1 MVFIP
6 KDLGCHLKKFIK
18 KFKTRNMKSKLIFSI
33 TLVTCVFFSYA
44 QDKILMD
51 ASNSIKIDEL
61 KEKMYTY
68 SSDEFEGKDTPSR
81 GQQLA
86 VAYLANHYKNLKIP
100 SVKKNSYFQPVPLQ
114 FEGKPKISLNIS
126 DKDFKYYDDYISYK
140 NGPDKDYKDEDIIF
154 AGFGIEDNKY
164 SDYKNLDVSGK
175 IVIVIGGEPKDKND
189 EFFINGKQKSKWSNI
204 RQEINL
210 KSKIAKS
217 KGALALIIV
226 DEYLH
231 RRYSYR
237 FRYSDSE
244 KGRKRMEL
252 GNEESN
258 NFQVL
263 LFSEKHKEF
272 LLNENLKLNMNF
284 KKDVQ
289 TFSADNVAAIIRGIE
304 FPDEYV
310 ILTAHLDHVGIQNGE
325 IYNGADD
332 NGSGTVALLEIAE
345 AFALAKEQGYSPKR
359 SVVFLHVTAE
369 ERGLL
374 GSEYYADY
382 DPLVPID
389 NTIANLNM
397 DMMGR
402 ADPNRGIKNLN
413 YVYVIGSDILS
424 DDLHKINLDA
434 NENYA
439 FLELDFRYNDINDPN
454 QFYYRSDHYHFVK
467 NNIPSIFYFSGVHED
482 YHKPTDTAEKI
493 LYEPY
498 KRRVKLIFH
507 TAWSLANSKEKI
519 KLK

>member
-1 MVFIP
+1 MNI
-6 KDLGCHLKKFIK
+6 KF
-18 KFKTRNMKSKLIFSI
+18 L
-33 TLVTCVFFSYA
+33 LPVFFSLTSIYIYW
-44 QDKILMD
+44 QNEVLME
-51 ASNSIKIDEL
+51 ASSSIKIDEL
-61 KEKMYTY
+61 KEKMYKY
-68 SSDEFEGKDTPSR
+68 SSDEFEGKGTPSK
-81 GQQLA
+81 GQELA
-86 VAYLANHYKNLKIP
+86 VGYLANHYKSLKIP
-100 SVKKNSYFQPVPLQ
+100 SIKENSYFQPVPLQ
-114 FEGKPKISLNIS
+114 LANKPEISLSIS
-126 DKDFKYYDDYISYK
+126 DKNFAYYDDYISYK
-140 NGPDKDYKDEDIIF
+140 NGPNKTYKNEDIIYV
-154 AGFGIEDNKY
+154 GYGIEDNKY
-164 SDYKNLDVSGK
+164 NDYKGLDVNGK
-175 IVIVIGGEPKDKND
+175 VVVIIGGEPRDSN
-189 EFFINGKQKSKWSNI
+189 EEYFINGKEKSKWSNS
-204 RQEINL
+204 REEINL

-217 KGALALIIV
+217 KGALALVIV

-231 RRYSYR
+231 RRYTFRY
-237 FRYSDSE
+237 RYSDS
-244 KGRKRMEL
+244 GRGEKRMEL

-263 LFSEKHKEF
+263 LFSGKHKEY
-272 LLNENLKLNMNF
+272 LSNNNLKFNMNF

-289 TFSADNVAAIIRGIE
+289 TFTADNVAAIIKGSE

-310 ILTAHLDHVGIQNGE
+310 ILTAHLDHVGIQNGD

-332 NGSGTVALLEIAE
+332 NGSGTVAMLEIAE

-359 SVVFLHVTAE
+359 SIVFLHVTAE

-382 DPLVPID
+382 DPLVPIE

-402 ADPNRGIKNLN
+402 ADPKRGVKNLN

-424 DDLHKINLDA
+424 DDLHNINLDA
-434 NENYA
+434 NNYA
-439 FLELDFRYNDINDPN
+439 NLELDFRFNDINDPN

-482 YHKPTDTAEKI
+482 YHQPTDTAEKI

-507 TAWSLANSKEKI
+507 TAWGLANSKEKI

>member
-1 MVFIP
+1 
-6 KDLGCHLKKFIK
+6 
-18 KFKTRNMKSKLIFSI
+18 MKSKFLFIVLFLISTIFS
-33 TLVTCVFFSYA
+33 FG
-44 QDKILMD
+44 QDKILME

-68 SSDEFEGKDTPSR
+68 SSDEFEGKDTPSK
-81 GQQLA
+81 GQELA
-86 VAYLANHYKNLKIP
+86 IGYLADHYKNLKIP
-100 SVKKNSYFQPVPLQ
+100 SIKDNTYFQRVPLQ
-114 FEGKPKISLNIS
+114 FESKPNISLNIS
-126 DKDFKYYDDYISYK
+126 NKDFAYYEDYISYK
-140 NGPDKDYKDEDIIF
+140 NGPDKSYKDEDIIY
-154 AGFGIEDNKY
+154 AGFGIQEDKY
-164 SDYKNLDVSGK
+164 NDYKDLDVKGK
-175 IVIVIGGEPKDKND
+175 IVIVSGGEPKNNND
-189 EFFINGKQKSKWSNI
+189 EYFINGKEKSKWSNI

-210 KSKIAKS
+210 KSQIAKR

-226 DEYLH
+226 DEYLY

-237 FRYSDSE
+237 YRYSDSG
-244 KGRKRMEL
+244 KGGKRMEL

-263 LFSEKHKEF
+263 LFSEKHKEY
-272 LLNENLKLNMNF
+272 LSKDNLKLDMNF
-284 KKDVQ
+284 KKNVQ
-289 TFSADNVAAIIRGIE
+289 TFSADNVAAIVRGTE
-304 FPDEYV
+304 FPGEYV
-310 ILTAHLDHVGIQNGE
+310 ILTAHLDHVGIQNGD

-332 NGSGTVALLEIAE
+332 NGSGTVAMLEIAE
-345 AFALAKEQGYSPKR
+345 AFALAREQGYSPKR

-382 DPLVPID
+382 DPLVPIK

-402 ADPNRGIKNLN
+402 ADPNRGVKNLN

-424 DDLHKINLDA
+424 DDLHNINIEA
-434 NENYA
+434 NNYA
-439 FLELDFRYNDINDPN
+439 NLELDFRFNDINDPN

-507 TAWSLANSKEKI
+507 TAWGLANSEERI
-519 KLK
+519 KLN

>member
-1 MVFIP
+1 MNI
-6 KDLGCHLKKFIK
+6 KF
-18 KFKTRNMKSKLIFSI
+18 LLPVLFSLTSI
-33 TLVTCVFFSYA
+33 YIYGQSEV
-44 QDKILMD
+44 LME
-51 ASNSIKIDEL
+51 ASSSIKIDEL
-61 KEKMYTY
+61 KEKMYRY
-68 SSDEFEGKDTPSR
+68 SSDEFEGKGTPSK
-81 GQQLA
+81 GQELA
-86 VAYLANHYKNLKIP
+86 VSYLANHYKSLKIP
-100 SVKKNSYFQPVPLQ
+100 SIKENSYFQPVPLQ
-114 FEGKPKISLNIS
+114 LANKPEISLNIS
-126 DKDFKYYDDYISYK
+126 DKNFTYYDDYISYK
-140 NGPDKDYKDEDIIF
+140 NGPNKTYKNEDIIYV
-154 AGFGIEDNKY
+154 GYGIEDNKY
-164 SDYKNLDVSGK
+164 NDYKGLDVNGK
-175 IVIVIGGEPKDKND
+175 IVVIIGGEPKDSN
-189 EFFINGKQKSKWSNI
+189 EEYFINGKEKSKWSNS
-204 RQEINL
+204 REEINL

-217 KGALALIIV
+217 KGALALVIV

-231 RRYSYR
+231 RRYTYR
-237 FRYSDSE
+237 YRYSDS
-244 KGRKRMEL
+244 GRGEKRMEL

-263 LFSEKHKEF
+263 LFSGKHKEY
-272 LLNENLKLNMNF
+272 LSNNNLKFNMNF

-289 TFSADNVAAIIRGIE
+289 TFTADNVAAIIKGSE

-310 ILTAHLDHVGIQNGE
+310 ILTAHLDHVGIQNGD

-332 NGSGTVALLEIAE
+332 NGSGTVAMLEIAE

-359 SVVFLHVTAE
+359 SIVFLHVTAE

-382 DPLVPID
+382 DPLVPIE

-402 ADPNRGIKNLN
+402 ADPKRGVKNLN

-424 DDLHKINLDA
+424 DDLHNINLDA
-434 NENYA
+434 NNYA
-439 FLELDFRYNDINDPN
+439 NLELDFRFNDINDPN

-482 YHKPTDTAEKI
+482 YHQPTDTAEKI

-507 TAWSLANSKEKI
+507 TAWGLANSKEKI

>member
-1 MVFIP
+1 MNI
-6 KDLGCHLKKFIK
+6 KF
-18 KFKTRNMKSKLIFSI
+18 L
-33 TLVTCVFFSYA
+33 LPVFFSLTSIYIYW
-44 QDKILMD
+44 QNEVLME
-51 ASNSIKIDEL
+51 ASSSIKIDEL
-61 KEKMYTY
+61 KEKMYKY
-68 SSDEFEGKDTPSR
+68 SSDEFEGKGTPSK
-81 GQQLA
+81 GQELA
-86 VAYLANHYKNLKIP
+86 VGYLANHYKSLKIP
-100 SVKKNSYFQPVPLQ
+100 SIKENSYFQPVPLQ
-114 FEGKPKISLNIS
+114 LANKPEISLSIS
-126 DKDFKYYDDYISYK
+126 DKNFAYYDDFISYK
-140 NGPDKDYKDEDIIF
+140 NGPNKTYKNEDIIYV
-154 AGFGIEDNKY
+154 GYGIEDNKY
-164 SDYKNLDVSGK
+164 NDYKGLDVNGK
-175 IVIVIGGEPKDKND
+175 VVVIIGGEPRDSN
-189 EFFINGKQKSKWSNI
+189 EEYFINGKEKSKWSNS
-204 RQEINL
+204 REEINL

-217 KGALALIIV
+217 KGALALVIV

-231 RRYSYR
+231 RRYTFRY
-237 FRYSDSE
+237 RYSDS
-244 KGRKRMEL
+244 GRGEKRMEL

-263 LFSEKHKEF
+263 LFSGKHKEY
-272 LLNENLKLNMNF
+272 LSNNNLKFNMNF

-289 TFSADNVAAIIRGIE
+289 TFTADNVAAIIKGSE
-304 FPDEYV
+304 FPDEYI
-310 ILTAHLDHVGIQNGE
+310 ILTAHLDHVGIQNGD

-332 NGSGTVALLEIAE
+332 NGSGTVAMLEIAE

-359 SVVFLHVTAE
+359 SIVFLHVTAE

-382 DPLVPID
+382 DPLVPIE

-402 ADPNRGIKNLN
+402 ADPKRGVKNLN

-424 DDLHKINLDA
+424 DDLHNINLDA
-434 NENYA
+434 NNYA
-439 FLELDFRYNDINDPN
+439 NLELDFRFNDINDPN

-482 YHKPTDTAEKI
+482 YHQPTDTAEKI

-507 TAWSLANSKEKI
+507 TAWGLANSKEKI

>member
-1 MVFIP
+1 MNI
-6 KDLGCHLKKFIK
+6 KF
-18 KFKTRNMKSKLIFSI
+18 L
-33 TLVTCVFFSYA
+33 LPVFFSLTSIYIYG
-44 QDKILMD
+44 QSEVLME
-51 ASNSIKIDEL
+51 ASSSIKIDEL
-61 KEKMYTY
+61 KEKMYKY
-68 SSDEFEGKDTPSR
+68 SSDEFEGKGTPSK
-81 GQQLA
+81 GQELA
-86 VAYLANHYKNLKIP
+86 VGYLANHYKSLKIP
-100 SVKKNSYFQPVPLQ
+100 SIKENSYFQPVPLQ
-114 FEGKPKISLNIS
+114 LANKPEISLSIS
-126 DKDFKYYDDYISYK
+126 DKNFAYYDDFISYK
-140 NGPDKDYKDEDIIF
+140 NGPNKTYKNEDIIYV
-154 AGFGIEDNKY
+154 GYGIEDNKY
-164 SDYKNLDVSGK
+164 NDYKGLDVNGK
-175 IVIVIGGEPKDKND
+175 VVVIIGGEPRDSN
-189 EFFINGKQKSKWSNI
+189 EEYFINGKEKSKWSNS
-204 RQEINL
+204 REEINL

-217 KGALALIIV
+217 KGALALVIV

-231 RRYSYR
+231 RRYTFRY
-237 FRYSDSE
+237 RYSDS
-244 KGRKRMEL
+244 GRGEKRMEL

-263 LFSEKHKEF
+263 LFSGKHKEY
-272 LLNENLKLNMNF
+272 LSNNNLKFNMNF

-289 TFSADNVAAIIRGIE
+289 TFTADNVAAIIKGSE
-304 FPDEYV
+304 FPDEYI
-310 ILTAHLDHVGIQNGE
+310 ILTAHLDHVGIQNGD

-332 NGSGTVALLEIAE
+332 NGSGTVAMLEIAE

-359 SVVFLHVTAE
+359 SIVFLHVTAE

-382 DPLVPID
+382 DPLVPIE

-402 ADPNRGIKNLN
+402 ADPKRGVKNLN

-424 DDLHKINLDA
+424 DDLHNINLDA
-434 NENYA
+434 NNYA
-439 FLELDFRYNDINDPN
+439 NLELDFRFNDINDPN

-482 YHKPTDTAEKI
+482 YHQPTDTAEKI

-507 TAWSLANSKEKI
+507 TAWGLANSKEKI

>member
-1 MVFIP
+1 
-6 KDLGCHLKKFIK
+6 
-18 KFKTRNMKSKLIFSI
+18 MKSKLIFSI
-33 TLVTCVFFSYA
+33 TLITSVIFSFA
-44 QDKILMD
+44 QDKILME

-81 GQQLA
+81 GQELA

-114 FEGKPKISLNIS
+114 FESKPKISLNIS

-140 NGPDKDYKDEDIIF
+140 NGPDKDYKDEDIIY
-154 AGFGIEDNKY
+154 AGYGIEDRKY
-164 SDYKNLDVSGK
+164 NDYKDLNVNGK

-237 FRYSDSE
+237 FRYSDSK

-263 LFSEKHKEF
+263 LFSEKHKEL

-402 ADPNRGIKNLN
+402 ADPNRGVKNLN

-424 DDLHKINLDA
+424 NDLHKINLEA

-507 TAWSLANSKEKI
+507 TAWGLANSKEKI

>member
-1 MVFIP
+1 
-6 KDLGCHLKKFIK
+6 
-18 KFKTRNMKSKLIFSI
+18 MKSKFLFTVIFLISTIFS
-33 TLVTCVFFSYA
+33 FG
-44 QDKILMD
+44 QDKILTD
-51 ASNSIKIDEL
+51 ASNSIKINEL
-61 KEKMYTY
+61 KEKMNVY
-68 SSDEFEGKDTPSR
+68 SSDEFEGRGTPSK

-86 VAYLANHYKNLKIP
+86 VEYLVNHYKNLGIP
-100 SVKKNSYFQPVPLQ
+100 SVKNDSYLQAVPLQ
-114 FEGKPKISLNIS
+114 LEDKPNISLNIS
-126 DKDFKYYDDYISYK
+126 DQKFIYYQDYISYA
-140 NGPDKDYKDEDIIF
+140 NGPDRNYESVEIIF
-154 AGFGIEDNKY
+154 VGYGIDDPAY
-164 SDYKNLDVSGK
+164 SDYVNIDVKGK
-175 IVIVIGGEPKDKND
+175 VVAVIGGEPMNNN
-189 EFFINGKQKSKWSNI
+189 EYFINGKEKSKWSNS
-204 RQEINL
+204 REEINL
-210 KSKIAKS
+210 KTNVAKN

-226 DEYLH
+226 DDYLH

-237 FRYSDSE
+237 YKYSDS
-244 KGRKRMEL
+244 GRGDKRMEL

-263 LFSEKHKEF
+263 LFSENHKEF
-272 LLNENLKLNMNF
+272 LSNDNLKFNMNF

-289 TFSADNVAAIIRGIE
+289 TFSADNVAAIIKGSE

-310 ILTAHLDHVGIQNGE
+310 ILTAHLDHVGIQNGD

-332 NGSGTVALLEIAE
+332 NGSGTVAMLEIAE
-345 AFALAKEQGYSPKR
+345 AFALAKEQGYTPKR
-359 SVVFLHVTAE
+359 SIVFLHVTAE

-382 DPLVPID
+382 DPLVPI
-389 NTIANLNM
+389 NKTIANLNM

-402 ADPNRGIKNLN
+402 ADPNRGIRNLN

-424 DDLHKINLDA
+424 DDLHEINLEA
-434 NENYA
+434 NEKYA
-439 FLELDFRYNDINDPN
+439 NLELDFRYNDINDPN

-507 TAWSLANSKEKI
+507 TAWGLSNSVEKI